1 MHFKESKIN
10 SQCDNQNNQV
20 STYCGAVIKQIRRE
34 CGMTGAELA
43 KKLNVSQQ
51 QMSRYERGINKISVD
66 MLFNLSIALNVP
78 FVKLIKQVLLEM
90 EKSNSD
96 DALILKKSIAASDT
110 VYFY

>member
-1 MHFKESKIN
+1 MNFEENRVN
-10 SQCDNQNNQV
+10 SQCEIPDNQI
-20 STYCGAVIKQIRRE
+20 STYCGAVIKKIRRE

-43 KKLNVSQQ
+43 KKLNISQQ

-66 MLFNLSIALNVP
+66 MLFNLSIALKVP
-78 FVKLIKQVLLEM
+78 FEKIIKYILLEM

-96 DALILKKSIAASDT
+96 DAAMLRKLIAASDT

>member
-1 MHFKESKIN
+1 MNFEESRIN
-10 SQCDNQNNQV
+10 SQCDNQDNQV
-20 STYCGAVIKQIRRE
+20 STYCGSVIKKIRRE

-43 KKLNVSQQ
+43 KKLNISQQ

-66 MLFNLSIALNVP
+66 MLFNLSIVLKVP
-78 FVKLIKQVLLEM
+78 LEKVIKHILLDM

-96 DALILKKSIAASDT
+96 DALMLKKLIAASDT

>member
-1 MHFKESKIN
+1 MNFEENRTN
-10 SQCDNQNNQV
+10 SQCDNHDNQI
-20 STYCGAVIKQIRRE
+20 STYFGAIIKQIRRE

-78 FVKLIKQVLLEM
+78 FEKLIKKVLLEI

-96 DALILKKSIAASDT
+96 DALMLKKLIAASDT

>member
-1 MHFKESKIN
+1 MNFEKNKIN
-10 SQCDNQNNQV
+10 SLYDNRDNQV

-66 MLFNLSIALNVP
+66 MLFYLSIVLNVP
-78 FVKLIKQVLLEM
+78 LVKVIKQVLLEI

-96 DALILKKSIAASDT
+96 DALMLKKLIAASDT

>member
-1 MHFKESKIN
+1 MNFEDNRIN
-10 SQCDNQNNQV
+10 SQCDNQDNQV
-20 STYCGAVIKQIRRE
+20 STYCGTVIKKIRRE

-78 FVKLIKQVLLEM
+78 FEKVIKHVLLEM

-96 DALILKKSIAASDT
+96 DVSMLKKLIAASDT

>member
-1 MHFKESKIN
+1 MNFEENRIN
-10 SQCDNQNNQV
+10 SQCNNQDNRI
-20 STYCGAVIKQIRRE
+20 STYCGTVIKQTRKE

-78 FVKLIKQVLLEM
+78 FEKIIKYVLLEM

-96 DALILKKSIAASDT
+96 DASMLRKLIAASDT
-110 VYFY
+110 IYFY